1 MEGPCL
7 RAFPRTLFACP
18 MEVRS
23 KDKTL
28 RLAEA
33 RGNLSLHGL
42 CLNADGFAVN
52 TRVRVKL
59 DCAPPLH
66 VEGIV
71 RFCDGNGLGIE
82 FQRLNRAKR
91 ERLCQLIAEFMPR
104 EVLAAENRATAGAG
118 RRSN

>member
-7 RAFPRTLFACP
+7 RAFPRTLFSCP
-18 MEVRS
+18 VAVRS
-23 KDKTL
+23 DGKTL
-28 RLAEA
+28 RLEEA

-42 CLNADGFAVN
+42 CLHADGFAVN
-52 TRVRVKL
+52 THVRVKL
-59 DCAPPLH
+59 DCTTPLQ

-71 RFCDGNGLGIE
+71 RYCDGNGLGIE
-82 FQRLNRAKR
+82 FQPLSRAKR